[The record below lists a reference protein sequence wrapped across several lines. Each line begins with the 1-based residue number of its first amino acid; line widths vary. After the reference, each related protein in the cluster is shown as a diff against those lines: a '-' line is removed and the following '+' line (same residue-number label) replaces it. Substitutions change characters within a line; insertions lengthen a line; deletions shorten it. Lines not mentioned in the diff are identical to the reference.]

1 MQASGTQAETTQVVH
16 TLESTTV
23 STDTDTQ
30 TSTTDVCTD
39 SQGLPAH
46 LPLPVDTDAGADAL
60 AVVTEAGEPGNT
72 TIPHMV
78 PPPPPANTTH
88 LHTGTDAHTHC
99 ELHTN
104 AAVSTTLHVPAP
116 ALTAAGMAK
125 QGDENMGRGEG
136 EREDAGMVTGISDE
150 EERARQYRL
159 MRSVAQFLK
168 EVAGGAGCGAG
179 ASSGVGA
186 GTGGGVGCTG
196 AHMWQSPPRLL
207 LRNSAEEEAVSIAS
221 MVSHTH
227 THTQTHT
234 WPHRHTH
241 TRP

>member
-1 MQASGTQAETTQVVH
+1 VQAPRMQAETTQVVH
-16 TLESTTV
+16 TLVSTTV

-39 SQGLPAH
+39 SQGLRAH

-60 AVVTEAGEPGNT
+60 AVITEAGE
-72 TIPHMV
+72 
-78 PPPPPANTTH
+78 PANTTH

-99 ELHTN
+99 ESHTN
-104 AAVSTTLHVPAP
+104 AAVRTTLHVPAP

-136 EREDAGMVTGISDE
+136 EREDAGMVTGMSDE

-168 EVAGGAGCGAG
+168 EVAGGAGCEAG

-196 AHMWQSPPRLL
+196 VHMRQSPPRLL
-207 LRNSAEEEAVSIAS
+207 LLRSSAEEEAVSIAS